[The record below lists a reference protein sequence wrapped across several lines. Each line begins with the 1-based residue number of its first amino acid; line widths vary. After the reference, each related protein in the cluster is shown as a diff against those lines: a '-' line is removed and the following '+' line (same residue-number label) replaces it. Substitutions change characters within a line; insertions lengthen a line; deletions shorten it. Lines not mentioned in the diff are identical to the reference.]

1 MNTPVNPSFTIL
13 KLGVRGSTLQGHVI
27 MMLHSLRGYF
37 ASHPNKCLIL
47 CSQNYNFTTHDACAN
62 HNYTCNYIES
72 NAYFALKYFMIE

>member
-13 KLGVRGSTLQGHVI
+13 KLGVRGSTLQGHAI
-27 MMLHSLRGYF
+27 MMLHSLKEYF

-47 CSQNYNFTTHDACAN
+47 CSQIYNFTTHDACAN
-62 HNYTCNYIES
+62 QSCNYIES